1 MSDMKQTLMLADTGR
16 ATTRLG
22 YGCSS
27 LMGALGRR
35 DSLALL
41 EAAYDAGIRHFDVA
55 PMYGFGAAEEC
66 LGEFAQRH
74 ADDVT
79 LTTKYGIL
87 PPANRRSI
95 MGIARRIAGPILK
108 RIPAV
113 KKRLASAAAAVA
125 APDVR
130 ASFTA
135 EEARQSLE
143 RSLRALRTGRIDLW
157 LLHEAEASDLKDDQL
172 LRFLEDSAAQ
182 GKIGTFGIG
191 SEARKIPALV
201 SEHPAYCRVL
211 QFEWS
216 VLDDALPAGGPFRIH
231 HRALT
236 ENFRQLHSSLRE
248 DTDRCRQWSQAI
260 GADLADGEAL
270 ANLMLKASLVANPS
284 SIVLFSSKNIEHI
297 AKNVAVAEDDA
308 LVEPA
313 RRLHAVLHQ
322 PGVPT
327 KFAVGAAE

>member
-1 MSDMKQTLMLADTGR
+1 MSEMKQTLMLADTGR

-27 LMGALGRR
+27 LMGALNRR

-55 PMYGFGAAEEC
+55 PMYGYGAAEDC

-74 ADDVT
+74 QGQVT
-79 LTTKYGIL
+79 LTTKYGI
-87 PPANRRSI
+87 PPAGRQSLLGLARSL
-95 MGIARRIAGPILK
+95 AGPIVK

-113 KKRLASAAAAVA
+113 KKRLASAAAAVSAPA
-125 APDVR
+125 AR

-135 EEARQSLE
+135 DEASQSLE
-143 RSLRALRTGRIDLW
+143 HSLRALRTDRIDLW
-157 LLHEAEASDLKDDQL
+157 LLHEAEAADLQHDDL
-172 LRFLEDSAAQ
+172 LRFLEDSRTQ

-191 SEARKIPALV
+191 SDARKVPALLRQ
-201 SEHPAYCRVL
+201 HPAYCRVL

-216 VLDDALPAGGPFRIH
+216 VLDAAIGLGGPFRIH

-236 ENFRQLHSSLRE
+236 DNFRQLHGELHAGSA
-248 DTDRCRQWSQAI
+248 RCKQWSEAT
-260 GADLADGEAL
+260 GADLADREVL

-284 SIVLFSSKNIEHI
+284 SIILFSSKNPAHI

-308 LVEPA
+308 LAEPA
-313 RRLHAVLHQ
+313 RRLHVLVQQH
-322 PGVPT
+322 GVPT
-327 KFAVGAAE
+327 KFAAGATA